1 MGIHLNVYK
10 EKIMQNT
17 AKFYAILATFA
28 VFCKLSEVGNV
39 VAWIF
44 VS

>member
-1 MGIHLNVYK
+1 
-10 EKIMQNT
+10 MQST

-28 VFCKLSEVGNV
+28 DLCKLSEVDNM